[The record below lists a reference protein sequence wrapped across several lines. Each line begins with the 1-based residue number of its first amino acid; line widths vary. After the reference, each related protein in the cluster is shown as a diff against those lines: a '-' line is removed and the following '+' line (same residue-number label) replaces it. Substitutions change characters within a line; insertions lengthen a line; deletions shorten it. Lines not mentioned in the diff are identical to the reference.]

1 MHFPSRWKWR
11 GSVAKQPSSN
21 IDLSNTPVY
30 YADQAAG
37 MLLGANVC
45 RLTFGIQSED
55 DRSEYPRPTVTV
67 AIQTTALME
76 LVSDLKHIFESDAF
90 KKDMSNQLHAAIERI
105 SRGISGSPS
114 DAIKD
119 VLIESHRPTTLI
131 ENDAAKAKPQKKK
144 TSS

>member
-1 MHFPSRWKWR
+1 M
-11 GSVAKQPSSN
+11 AKQPSNN

-37 MLLGANVC
+37 MLLGANIC

-55 DRSEYPRPTVTV
+55 DSSEYPRPTVTV

-90 KKDMSNQLHAAIERI
+90 KKDMSTQLQAAIERI
-105 SRGISGSPS
+105 SKGVSASPS

-119 VLIESHRPTTLI
+119 VLIESHRSTALL
-131 ENDAAKAKPQKKK
+131 ESDAPASKNHKKK
-144 TSS
+144 GA